1 MGPAAGR
8 SARER
13 LTMRIM
19 SLALYPVENG
29 KFRCRQSARVRTVSD
44 WPIAGYT
51 NSALV
56 GQLDARPFAGTRR
69 EARGPGSRPC
79 VPEGPLVGSCFGDG
93 CRQRSRYPVVSRSG
107 GGFAAKVYRLPGA
120 AGGCS
125 Q

>member
-1 MGPAAGR
+1 
-8 SARER
+8 
-13 LTMRIM
+13 MRIM

-69 EARGPGSRPC
+69 HAPGGEGAW
-79 VPEGPLVGSCFGDG
+79 VPSLRAGRALGWVLFWRWVPAALALSC
-93 CRQRSRYPVVSRSG
+93 R
-107 GGFAAKVYRLPGA
+107 
-120 AGGCS
+120 
-125 Q
+125 